1 MEYKM
6 KCNVCGHIFCYTDED
21 LKKNASNAGIA
32 ALESVGALASIL
44 GGGSVLQTHHLQGQ
58 ADRYNDKVIDFN
70 QCPHCHSRNLS
81 PYFGEEKK
89 HSHSSPALEAPV
101 SPAININTTA
111 STEALLKRAFIFLE
125 DGDWA
130 SANAYSESCLDR
142 DPELAEAY
150 LAKLMVEKKA
160 HTLEELAQCKEP
172 LSESRNYQKAIR
184 YGNDTLVN
192 QLTTLCGNAENS
204 IKRLAEIRERLND
217 PDCSVMID
225 VIDGHLV
232 ALCAD
237 GSIQVCNNRDGA
249 YDPAKWNNLISIGIG
264 YRNTVGLRADGT
276 VVACGENT
284 TINNTVSKWRDI
296 KALRIAGEFVIG
308 LRMDGTVVTCG
319 SNGLGFDDK
328 KWDLIVRNANKWKDI
343 VAVDATT
350 DVAVGLCR
358 DGTVKYGNTNANA
371 NSYISSLRDVTNIK
385 AMSYQFAAFSQ
396 NGDVELI
403 SSDGRSAVWR
413 DVKSICGPFVKKVC
427 LRNDGTVFTWKDDD
441 KELSV
446 DEWSNIVAIESG
458 AGHAV
463 GLTQNGTV
471 VACGSNQWGQCNVTD
486 WKDIVAIKTNGALL
500 TIGIC
505 ADGTVVSCG
514 EGPNTGKLNCS
525 GLKLFNDVA
534 DLDRNIARNK
544 ALRIAAEKA
553 AEEHRIAEEKAAEER
568 RKARIAELQKEKL
581 ALQAELP
588 NIKGIFSSGKK
599 KKLEAQI
606 AAIDDELKKLN
617 A

>member
-6 KCNVCGHIFCYTDED
+6 KCNVCGKVFCYTDED
-21 LKKNASNAGIA
+21 LKRNVGNAGIA
-32 ALESVGALASIL
+32 ALESIGALASIL

-58 ADRYNDKVIDFN
+58 ADRYNDKVIDYN

-81 PYFGEEKK
+81 PYSGEEKK

-101 SPAININTTA
+101 SPVININTTA

-204 IKRLAEIRERLND
+204 VKRLAEIRERLND

-225 VIDGHLV
+225 AIDGHLV

-249 YDPAKWNNLISIGIG
+249 YDPAKWNNLISIGMG

-276 VVACGENT
+276 VVACGKNT

-296 KALRIAGEFVIG
+296 KAIRIAGKFVIG
-308 LRMDGTVVTCG
+308 LRMDGSVVACG
-319 SNGLGFDDK
+319 SNGFDDK
-328 KWDLIVRNANKWKDI
+328 EWDLFIKNVNKWKDI

-350 DVAVGLCR
+350 NVAVGLCR
-358 DGTVKYGNTNANA
+358 DGSVKYANTYANA
-371 NSYISSLRDVTNIK
+371 ISYISNLRDVTNVK
-385 AMSYQFAAFSQ
+385 AVSYQFATFSQ

-403 SSDGRSAVWR
+403 GSEGRVATWR
-413 DVKSICGPFVKKVC
+413 NIKSICGPFVEKVC
-427 LRNDGTVFTWKDDD
+427 LRDDGTVFTWGDTDNK
-441 KELSV
+441 LSV
-446 DEWSNIVAIESG
+446 DGWSNIVAIDSG
-458 AGHAV
+458 ASYAV

-471 VACGSNQWGQCNVTD
+471 VACGSNRWGQCDVTD
-486 WKDIVAIKTNGALL
+486 WKDIVAITTDNANL
-500 TIGIC
+500 TIGIR

-514 EGPNTGKLNCS
+514 EGSAGIGKVNCS

-544 ALRIAAEKA
+544 TLRIAAEKA
-553 AEEHRIAEEKAAEER
+553 AEEQRIAEEKAVEEW

-606 AAIDDELKKLN
+606 AAIDDELKILN